1 MSEPLDTAVS
11 DGGLNSADTRDWEA
25 HRSALRWPV
34 ILLFGLPMVIL
45 CAGILLMV
53 VSWNMTHKPSS
64 TAGSTQGSAPVTAAP
79 AALAAPVD
87 KDAEIAALRNQIALL
102 QTQSPGT
109 APTPAYTAD
118 PAALAALS
126 ARLDR
131 VEANQRAFAHAAMVA
146 NAAEALEV
154 TARSDAPFT
163 SQLNAVEPGLDDP
176 SVLAP
181 LRPYADK
188 GVATE
193 VDLAVNFPRFAAA
206 ANIAGRNDSGDNSLL
221 TKALHALGSF
231 ISIRRIDNTDG
242 QGTQAI
248 LRRAENSLNLGDLN
262 AAVGYLDTLKP
273 APHKAIEPWLADARA
288 RLLVDDT
295 THRVAASA
303 LARLAQ
309 VNSQPALATPAQPGG
324 AL

>member
-1 MSEPLDTAVS
+1 MSDPLDTAVH
-11 DGGLNSADTRDWEA
+11 DGGLNSSDTRDWEA
-25 HRSALRWPV
+25 HKSAVRWPV

-45 CAGILLMV
+45 CGGILLMV
-53 VSWNMTHKPSS
+53 LSWQMAHKPSPAAVS
-64 TAGSTQGSAPVTAAP
+64 GAPTAAV
-79 AALAAPVD
+79 AAAPPVD
-87 KDAEIAALRNQIALL
+87 KDAEIAALRNQLALL
-102 QTQSPGT
+102 QSQGAT
-109 APTPAYTAD
+109 AAAPAPAYAAD
-118 PAALAALS
+118 PAAIAALS

-131 VEANQRAFAHAAMVA
+131 VEANQRAFARAAMVA
-146 NAAEALEV
+146 SAAEALEV
-154 TARSDAPFT
+154 TARSDAPFST
-163 SQLNAVEPGLDDP
+163 QLAVVEPGLDDP

-181 LRPYADK
+181 LHAYADK

-231 ISIRRIDNTDG
+231 VSIRRIDNADG

-248 LRRAENSLNLGDLN
+248 LRRAENSLNLGDLG

-309 VNSQPALATPAQPGG
+309 VNTQPAAAAPGA